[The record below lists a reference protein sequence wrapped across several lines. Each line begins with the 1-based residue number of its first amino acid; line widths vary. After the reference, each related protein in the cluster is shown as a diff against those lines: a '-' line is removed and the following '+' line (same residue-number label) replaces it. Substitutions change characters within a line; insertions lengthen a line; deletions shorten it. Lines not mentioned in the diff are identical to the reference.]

1 MKLLHAR
8 EGTRGHVVTMSV
20 ARRLH
25 WKSAENGDLSA
36 CLWRGVS
43 SASACTGGGD
53 AYVVSKRGAFKM
65 HIGAIEA
72 PTANCW
78 RSRCR
83 GKCAHM
89 LVDACG
95 GRSSGGRVRAGCV

>member
-1 MKLLHAR
+1 MR
-8 EGTRGHVVTMSV
+8 EAGTAMFG
-20 ARRLH
+20 
-25 WKSAENGDLSA
+25 E
-36 CLWRGVS
+36 
-43 SASACTGGGD
+43 D

-78 RSRCR
+78 RSRCW

-89 LVDACG
+89 LAEVCL
-95 GRSSGGRVRAGCV
+95 VGCYSWMSISKVKPVMML